1 MRQSSHSCLGLV
13 FTLFDPPFNCS
24 SSCCKDQFAVLY
36 LIQTVKL
43 VINVVILKLWRLCL
57 HFNMHV
63 LCLILVLR
71 KVLSCYFMVSEHLC
85 FFCLARFANRQINS
99 LVKVENM
106 VEISQPSAP
115 LSLIF
120 IHVIGYDALLVIKTF
135 NFAEGGISNY

>member
-43 VINVVILKLWRLCL
+43 VINVVILKLCRLCL

-99 LVKVENM
+99 
-106 VEISQPSAP
+106 
-115 LSLIF
+115 
-120 IHVIGYDALLVIKTF
+120 G
-135 NFAEGGISNY
+135 EGGKYGGNFSTFSATIIDIHSCDRI

>member
-1 MRQSSHSCLGLV
+1 
-13 FTLFDPPFNCS
+13 
-24 SSCCKDQFAVLY
+24 
-36 LIQTVKL
+36 
-43 VINVVILKLWRLCL
+43 
-57 HFNMHV
+57 
-63 LCLILVLR
+63 
-71 KVLSCYFMVSEHLC
+71 MVSEHLC